1 MGLEDT
7 NLPSSQFAG
16 FPNKVTFLLKKKKV
30 TIDQKQFDSGR
41 EVHVVKVDT
50 KPRSCPAL

>member
-16 FPNKVTFLLKKKKV
+16 FPNKVTFLLPLV
-30 TIDQKQFDSGR
+30 SGLSGLLSGNWQKLGLGNS
-41 EVHVVKVDT
+41 EI
-50 KPRSCPAL
+50 